1 MLEIRE
7 GNWLKKKK
15 KKVMEEDSRVRG
27 TGKPL
32 MMLRGKCT
40 LVKEVSNNRQP
51 REVVNHQNATYF
63 Q

>member
-7 GNWLKKKK
+7 GNWLKK

-40 LVKEVSNNRQP
+40 LVKEVSNNRHNQ
-51 REVVNHQNATYF
+51 EKW
-63 Q
+63 